1 MNKNKSIYINVGDS
15 IGIRRD
21 ILGTNISLINLLKKY
36 EYLKEIR
43 NNKHKGF
50 VILKELLKEINN
62 DFLRFRNDLPYIE
75 HKKEERIKLRVE
87 ENRFERKHR
96 KVNKELTSLER
107 EMEQLKLKL
116 KEFI

>member
-1 MNKNKSIYINVGDS
+1 MIKDKSIYINVGDS

-21 ILGTNISLINLLKKY
+21 ILGTNIGLINLLKKY

-50 VILKELLKEINN
+50 VILKELLKDINN
-62 DFLRFRNDLPYIE
+62 DFLKFRNELPYIE
-75 HKKEERIKLRVE
+75 HKKEERIKLKVE
-87 ENRFERKHR
+87 ENKFITKHR

-107 EMEQLKLKL
+107 EMERLKLQL
-116 KEFI
+116 REIR